1 MTRRTRKFIIDNTT
15 GTVYSN
21 IDNPALATKVNVS
34 AGLVPKIIKVSP
46 VKAGKPIVKVV
57 SNKAIIQKKNLV
69 ITNVFLQVTD
79 AAGKENVIA
88 APIGSSVTVALRKVA
103 LNGTST
109 TLGSYSIASN
119 STSSTNSVN
128 FNILDT
134 DLVFADITS
143 VGSVRSGLGLNI
155 VVTYFG

>member
-57 SNKAIIQKKNLV
+57 SNKAIVQKKNLV
-69 ITNVFLQVTD
+69 I
-79 AAGKENVIA
+79 KEN
-88 APIGSSVTVALRKVA
+88 SDALKYWIKPPATIYRKFYMFHV
-103 LNGTST
+103 LF
-109 TLGSYSIASN
+109 IK
-119 STSSTNSVN
+119 
-128 FNILDT
+128 
-134 DLVFADITS
+134 
-143 VGSVRSGLGLNI
+143 
-155 VVTYFG
+155 